1 MSRGFGFLSRF
12 AFLQDWASA
21 FIAGLDPAVVH
32 NLEKYQALKKAHYL
46 SALENVEGDY
56 LEFGVFTGSSFCHS
70 IRCCR
75 KLLRLNPGIAETT
88 FWGFDSFSGFG
99 PLERDDV
106 HPFYTDAN
114 FTTDLPKVERR
125 ARRCARGL
133 AFRLVPGFFAE
144 SLRGGARRMGIEKAR
159 VVFIDSDTG
168 ASARLALAFCAPV
181 LQRGAYILLDD
192 YFSYRAREDR
202 GARRAF
208 REFLDESGIECRRV
222 FDYGMGGRV
231 FAVSRAADA
240 A

>member
-1 MSRGFGFLSRF
+1 MSGFGSLSRF

-21 FIAGLDPAVVH
+21 FVANLDPALVH
-32 NLEKYQALKKAHYL
+32 NLEKYHALKKAHYL
-46 SALENVEGDY
+46 SVLEKVEGDY

-75 KLLRLNPGIAETT
+75 KLLRLDPGIAQTT

-99 PLERDDV
+99 PLKRDDV
-106 HPFYTDAN
+106 HPFYSDEN
-114 FTTDLPKVERR
+114 FITSLPKVERR

-133 AFRLVPGFFAE
+133 AFRLVPGLFAE
-144 SLRGGARRMGIEKAR
+144 SLRGSARRMGIEKAR

-181 LQRGAYILLDD
+181 LQQGAFILLDD
-192 YFSYRAREDR
+192 YFSYRARADR
-202 GARRAF
+202 GVRRAF

-222 FDYGMGGRV
+222 FDYGMGGRA
-231 FAVSRAADA
+231 FAVSRMGKAA
-240 A
+240 